1 MNVSP
6 LGLVRRLCAR
16 IVLLSVLATGL
27 VPLPSRAAG
36 PVTEGPTVELP
47 KLTITE
53 SAGLP
58 ELEAWRYGR
67 IAGFEV
73 LSNGSDLEARKLL
86 ADFQKFQ
93 QAVHLVWPAPTK
105 PLAASS
111 LILCGRGNKFDGFIP
126 ANLRGGEPP
135 VASLFLRNREQ
146 IALVVDLEI
155 QRVGINDAT
164 AAQNANANS
173 VEYEVDHYR
182 QLYREYVHYL
192 LSQGEVRSPVW
203 LEEGLAQIVMDIDL
217 TDHKLILGKVE
228 TTRGDAIGGSPVDP
242 DASDA
247 TVADAVVGE
256 QPFNAVLQHLAL
268 LPFDKFFAVTRE
280 DNEARHPLGNT
291 LWAKEA
297 YAFVHFCL
305 FGEKLQYKEA
315 LATFVSR
322 LAHEPASEA
331 LFKECFHVSYA
342 DMMKQLRGY
351 ILYTKHKYQE
361 YALKDTDR
369 VSAASIQ
376 LADATAVQIGVLKGD
391 AFRLAGHAEAAL
403 TEYRSAYIRGSRD
416 PALLAGLATVQTD
429 PTLAERFNNEA
440 VRTGVNRP
448 SAYTTQARTRLA
460 AFKADPGPDG
470 KLTTVQ
476 MSAVLGPL
484 FKARSFPPPLPETY
498 ELIAEAWA
506 ASSVP
511 PKPEHL
517 AVLDEGVRRFPRD
530 SELIYRTAKLYQQA
544 GVTPTALAIA
554 QLGVRFAPEPAAK
567 ARLAELAASLAPAA
581 K

>member
-1 MNVSP
+1 MNVSLP
-6 LGLVRRLCAR
+6 
-16 IVLLSVLATGL
+16 GL
-27 VPLPSRAAG
+27 VPASRACLLLLPFLGATLGPLSALAAG
-36 PVTEGPTVELP
+36 PATEGPVVELP
-47 KLTITE
+47 KLTVTE

-73 LSNGSDLEARKLL
+73 LSNGSDAEAKKLL

-93 QAVHLVWPAPTK
+93 RAVHLVWPAPTK
-105 PLAASS
+105 PLAGSS
-111 LILCGRGNKFDGFIP
+111 LLLCGQGNKFDAFIP
-126 ANLRGGEPP
+126 ANLRGGQPP

-164 AAQNANANS
+164 ALLNANATS

-192 LSQGEVRSPVW
+192 LSQGEVRSPAW

-217 TDHKLILGKVE
+217 TDHSLILGKVE
-228 TTRGDAIGGSPVDP
+228 TTRGDAIGGSPL
-242 DASDA
+242 DADSADA

-256 QPFNAVLQHLAL
+256 QPFNTVLQHVAL
-268 LPFDKFFAVTRE
+268 LPFDRFFAITRE
-280 DNEARHPLGNT
+280 DEEARHPLGNT

-315 LATFVSR
+315 LATYVTR

-331 LFKECFHVSYA
+331 LFKECFHVGYA

-361 YALKDTDR
+361 YALKDADR
-369 VSAASIQ
+369 VTVASIQ
-376 LADATAVQIGVLKGD
+376 LADATGPQIAVLKGD
-391 AFRLAGHAEAAL
+391 ALRLAGHPEAAL
-403 TEYRSAYIRGSRD
+403 NEYRAAYVRGSRE
-416 PALLAGLATVQTD
+416 PALLAGLAAVQTD
-429 PTLAERFNNEA
+429 AALAERFNNEA

-448 SAYTTQARTRLA
+448 SAYTTQARSRLA
-460 AFKADPGPDG
+460 AFKAEPGPDG
-470 KLTTVQ
+470 KLTTAQ
-476 MSAVLGPL
+476 MSAVLTPL
-484 FKARSFPPPLPETY
+484 FKARSLPPPLPETY

-511 PKPEHL
+511 AKPEHL
-517 AVLDEGVRRFPRD
+517 GVLDEGVRRFPRD
-530 SELIYRTAKLYQQA
+530 SELLYRTAKLYQQA

-554 QLGVRFAPEPAAK
+554 QLGVRFAADPAAK
-567 ARLAELAASLAPAA
+567 TRLTELVVSLTPPA